1 MLGVLIFDTLPG
13 LVIGIGIS
21 MLLLLYRSSRPHMAT
36 LAKQGE
42 VWLDTDRH
50 PELPTRPDA
59 VIV

>member
-21 MLLLLYRSSRPHMAT
+21 MLLLLLYRSSRPHVAM

-42 VWLDTDRH
+42 VWLDTDRI
-50 PELPTRPDA
+50 PSCRLDRMR
-59 VIV
+59 

>member
-21 MLLLLYRSSRPHMAT
+21 MLLLLYRSSRPHVAA

-59 VIV
+59 LIV